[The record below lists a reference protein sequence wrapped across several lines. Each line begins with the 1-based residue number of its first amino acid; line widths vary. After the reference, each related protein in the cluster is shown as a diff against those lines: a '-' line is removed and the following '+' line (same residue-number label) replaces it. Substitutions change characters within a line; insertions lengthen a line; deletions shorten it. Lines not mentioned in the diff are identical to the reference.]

1 MRLAYELTVCLFDV
15 VLIDLGIVERG
26 IYSDVA
32 EETLHLLDGHSFID
46 SHGGHGTAE
55 LVGVDVMHLGA

>member
-1 MRLAYELTVCLFDV
+1 MCLFDV

-26 IYSDVA
+26 IYADVS
-32 EETLHLLDGHSFID
+32 EESLHLLDGHSFID

-55 LVGVDVMHLGA
+55 LGGVDVMYLSA